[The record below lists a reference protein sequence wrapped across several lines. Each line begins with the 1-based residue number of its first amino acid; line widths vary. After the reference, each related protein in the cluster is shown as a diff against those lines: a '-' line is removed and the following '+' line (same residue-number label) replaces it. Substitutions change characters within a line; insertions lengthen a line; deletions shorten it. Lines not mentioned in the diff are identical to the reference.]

1 VRVSVVIPCHNAAAF
16 LDETLASVQAQ
27 TRAADEIIVV
37 DDRSTDRSAAIAR
50 ARGALVLSSPTPGQ
64 SAARNVGCRRATGEL
79 IAFLDAD
86 DRWLPHHLEVVA
98 PLLEAHPDAVLAFGG
113 LQLFG
118 LMTGRHAYHRLLPS
132 GAPVDARVLAAAY
145 CVVPQMAV
153 IIRHDAYA
161 AVGGYDETVR
171 HAEDFEL
178 FARLSRRGTF
188 ISADAATC
196 EYRQHSAQATHER
209 LLDVL
214 LDTMEVRHRNWAA
227 LRGELPAQQLRQIE
241 EQARAVWEL
250 NRRSQW
256 RDGHRSGFDRMLA
269 CAPLVPGG
277 EAIARRWRRRRR
289 LGWHAWY
296 AVLRTGR
303 ALRLRRLWNA
313 TLGRGAARATGSAA

>member
-178 FARLSRRGTF
+178 FARLSRRGPF
-188 ISADAATC
+188 VSADAITA
-196 EYRQHSAQATHER
+196 EYRQHPSQITRDRRLEVSLAT
-209 LLDVL
+209 VS
-214 LDTMEVRHRNWAA
+214 VRYRNWVA
-227 LRGELPAQQLRQIE
+227 LRGELPAEQLRYIE
-241 EQARAVWEL
+241 EQARREWDRYLRVEWREW
-250 NRRSQW
+250 NRTGL
-256 RDGHRSGFDRMLA
+256 DALLA
-269 CAPLVPGG
+269 AAPLVPGSAAL
-277 EAIARRWRRRRR
+277 ERRWRVRAR
-289 LGWHAWY
+289 LGWQAWC
-296 AVLRTGR
+296 AVRPVGR
-303 ALRLRRLWNA
+303 ALHLRSIWNA
-313 TLGRGAARATGSAA
+313 TVGRRARRTPRIVA